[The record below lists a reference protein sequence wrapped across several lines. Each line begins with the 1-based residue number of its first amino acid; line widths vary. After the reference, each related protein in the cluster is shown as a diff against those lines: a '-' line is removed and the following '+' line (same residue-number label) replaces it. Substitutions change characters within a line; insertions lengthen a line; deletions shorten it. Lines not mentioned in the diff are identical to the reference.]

1 MTSYDVARQN
11 ICRTLMSG
19 MAAQR
24 FMSND
29 FRASCRDFATLENPP
44 AVLLRTL
51 AAVFALLDCR
61 AVTDFLPPLAMLA
74 AGERPGRGTPRYG
87 LADTARH
94 VIDTLLNPH
103 FFN

>member
-1 MTSYDVARQN
+1 
-11 ICRTLMSG
+11 MSG

-29 FRASCRDFATLENPP
+29 FRESCRDFATLENPP

-61 AVTDFLPPLAMLA
+61 AVTDFLPLLAILA
-74 AGERPGRGTPRYG
+74 AGDTRAGNPKVWPGRHPPPRH
-87 LADTARH
+87 RH
-94 VIDTLLNPH
+94 AL
-103 FFN
+103 